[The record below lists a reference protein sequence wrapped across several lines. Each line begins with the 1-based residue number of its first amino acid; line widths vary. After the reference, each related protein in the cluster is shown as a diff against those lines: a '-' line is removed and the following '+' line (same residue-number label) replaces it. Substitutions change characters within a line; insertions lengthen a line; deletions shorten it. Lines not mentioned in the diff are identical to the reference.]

1 MHKYISATND
11 DRKEMLKTIG
21 VDSIDDLFADIPKEF
36 QLKEALNINESMSE
50 IEVRN
55 HIKKLANKNISAEEL
70 TCFLGAGTYD
80 HYKPSIINAL
90 VSRSEFYTA
99 YTPYQPEISQGTLK
113 AIFEYQTMIS
123 ELTGMYASNAS
134 VYDVHT
140 AAAEAAIMA
149 VAQMR
154 KRETILVS
162 ETVHPETRQ
171 VLKTYLEHQG
181 INIKEIGSVNGVT
194 NVDELEENMSKD
206 VAAVIVQSPNFFG
219 IIEDIEPIEKVTHS
233 KKSVLIQSVDPMSLG
248 ILKNPGEYGVDIA
261 VGDAQCFGNSMNFGG
276 PHLGFI
282 ATNKKLVRK
291 IPGRIVGQTE
301 DAEGKRT
308 FVLTLQAREQH
319 IRRERAISNICSNQ
333 ALNAL
338 MTTIYLSVIGKNGLK
353 EIGMQCINK
362 AHYAIEEIT
371 KSGKYSLA
379 FDQPIFKEFA
389 IKGEKSVDEINKNL
403 LENKILGGYKLE
415 KYYNDLS
422 NTSLYAVTEKRT
434 KEDIDKLVQQLEV
447 I

>member
-1 MHKYISATND
+1 MHKYISVTND
-11 DRKEMLKTIG
+11 DKKEMLKTIG
-21 VDSIDDLFADIPKEF
+21 VDSIDDLFADIPEEF
-36 QLKEALNINESMSE
+36 KLKEALNINESMSE

-55 HIKKLANKNISAEEL
+55 HIKKLANKNISTEEL

-194 NVDELEENMSKD
+194 NVDEIEENMSKD

>member
-1 MHKYISATND
+1 MHKYISVTND
-11 DRKEMLKTIG
+11 DKKEMLKTIG
-21 VDSIDDLFADIPKEF
+21 VDSIDDLFADIPEEF
-36 QLKEALNINESMSE
+36 KLKEALNINESMSE

-55 HIKKLANKNISAEEL
+55 HIKKLANKNISTEEL

-194 NVDELEENMSKD
+194 NVDEIEENMSKD

-301 DAEGKRT
+301 DAEGKRA